1 MTQDASTPESAE
13 TVWLEDAELLRAS
26 AKVPQHVVYRNF
38 PAETVVLNL
47 QTGKYHGLNATAGHM
62 LKEIER
68 SPSLA
73 DAARALA
80 ELYEQPGEV
89 LEHDVCELC
98 RSLLTRGLIEVDGE
112 RVG

>member
-1 MTQDASTPESAE
+1 MTQDASTHESAE
-13 TVWLEDAELLRAS
+13 AAWHQDDELLRAS

-38 PAETVVLNL
+38 PTETVVLNL
-47 QTGKYHGLNATAGHM
+47 QTGKYHGLNATAGEM

-80 ELYEQPGEV
+80 KLYEQPGEV
-89 LEHDVCELC
+89 LERDVCGSVARC
-98 RSLLTRGLIEVDGE
+98 WAAG
-112 RVG
+112 

>member
-13 TVWLEDAELLRAS
+13 TVWRQDAELLRAS

-38 PAETVVLNL
+38 PTETVVLNL

-62 LKEIER
+62 LQEIER

-73 DAARALA
+73 DAARTLA
-80 ELYEQPGEV
+80 KLYEQPGEV
-89 LEHDVCELC
+89 LERDVCELC
-98 RSLLTRGLIEVDGE
+98 RSLLRRELIEVDGE
-112 RVG
+112 RAG